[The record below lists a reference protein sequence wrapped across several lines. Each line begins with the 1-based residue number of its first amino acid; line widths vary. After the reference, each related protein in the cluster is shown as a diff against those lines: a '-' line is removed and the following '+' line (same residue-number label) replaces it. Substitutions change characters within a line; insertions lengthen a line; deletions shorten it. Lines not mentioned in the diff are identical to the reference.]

1 MRSVV
6 EVLVLLC
13 IFCRIFCPFFCVCSS
28 TNNFLCMSFSIY
40 FVVGW
45 LKFGGK
51 EKKEEPLLPA
61 RWDYSFGLLAINE
74 EGA

>member
-1 MRSVV
+1 
-6 EVLVLLC
+6 
-13 IFCRIFCPFFCVCSS
+13 
-28 TNNFLCMSFSIY
+28 MSFFIY

-61 RWDYSFGLLAINE
+61 WWDYSFGLLATNE

>member
-13 IFCRIFCPFFCVCSS
+13 LFCHIFRLFFCVCSS
-28 TNNFLCMSFSIY
+28 TNNFLYMSFFIY

-61 RWDYSFGLLAINE
+61 WWDYSFGLLATNE